1 MTDFPHGP
9 DENVFGDA
17 EPARDVRLGALLRDH
32 LGEVPMHDVDF
43 ASLSA
48 RISRGIASQVTSPW
62 WSYAARWER
71 RALPLA
77 LAAGLA
83 AAAALWSLGSPA
95 QLQASADPVAEVI
108 NGAPADAAARLL
120 TRSMTGSRYDSS
132 GDLE

>member
-1 MTDFPHGP
+1 MTDAPHDP
-9 DENVFGDA
+9 DIFSAA

-32 LGEVPMHDVDF
+32 LGEPPAHDVNF
-43 ASLSA
+43 GALSA
-48 RISRGIASQVTSPW
+48 RIRLGIARQHASPW

-83 AAAALWSLGSPA
+83 AAAALWSLGTPA
-95 QLQASADPVAEVI
+95 QLQASTDPVAEVI

-120 TRSMTGSRYDSS
+120 TRSMTSS
-132 GDLE
+132 LYAGAGELE